1 MEEIGVLRNVG
12 NLAAPIGAFER
23 RHRLAVHAYDALRGG
38 GEPSEQVYQRR
49 FSSARRPDYA
59 HLFEAA
65 DGKRHVVQG
74 FASLHRAIRLPLFVR
89 EANLRKRNFRLSRPG
104 RDRGVGLCSWRRFR
118 FRQPHE
124 RNQGVFAVERR
135 MVVRREFS
143 NRTEIL
149 RQDDEHDKGRK

>member
-1 MEEIGVLRNVG
+1 MKEIRVLRNVG
-12 NLAAPIGAFER
+12 HLAAPIGAFER

-74 FASLHRAIRLPLFVR
+74 FVRFRGTVRLALFVR
-89 EANLRKRNFRLSRPG
+89 ESDLRKRNFRLGGPRKDSSIELG
-104 RDRGVGLCSWRRFR
+104 FWRRFR

-135 MVVRREFS
+135 MIVRREFS

>member
-12 NLAAPIGAFER
+12 HLAAPIGAFER

-49 FSSARRPDYA
+49 LAPARRPDYA
-59 HLFEAA
+59 HLFETA
-65 DGKRHVVQG
+65 DGKRHVAQG
-74 FASLHRAIRLPLFVR
+74 FVSLHRAIRLPLFVR
-89 EANLRKRNFRLSRPG
+89 EVDLRKRNFCLGCPRK
-104 RDRGVGLCSWRRFR
+104 DRGINLGFWRRFR